1 MSTPPNHRSAALA
14 LLKQGNSFRAQRAWP
29 AAEQAYRQAIT
40 QFPQLVEAHFHLG
53 MVLHETSRFSEAL
66 QRYDAALIIQPKLPE
81 VWYAKALVL
90 KALGQNEE
98 AERSYA
104 QAVKI
109 RANFPEAHYNR
120 GNLLKQLNRP
130 EEALQSYQLAVK
142 YRPEFVEA
150 LFNLANLLLAR
161 ERFSD
166 AVKLYDQV
174 LRIQKN
180 HKEVWCNRGI
190 ALRRLKRPTQAIES
204 FKQSISI
211 DTSYANAYTNMG
223 VALLDISSVQEALRF
238 CAQAVELAPTEA
250 TYIQNYAVVLA
261 RLRRFDE
268 AIAQY
273 QKAMQIQ
280 SNTPDLFFNCAVAF
294 FESNQFVDAVVHLDQ
309 ALIQNP
315 DREAAYGLRLHCK
328 MLLCDWHE
336 YAAQV
341 DTLITQIQAKKYPS
355 PMFPFI
361 SVSDDL
367 QSQCLLAQRHA
378 LTTHPE
384 SAALGPIKPWPRH
397 ARIRVAY
404 LSSDFQESPAGY
416 NMVGFFEAH
425 DRTRFET
432 YAVSFGPDV
441 DSPLRQRLKG
451 AFAHFL
457 EVRNLSDL
465 DIARQ
470 LRALQIDIAVDIQG
484 PTQNERGGIF
494 ALRCASI
501 QVNNFGWTSG
511 APYMDYIIADPVVL
525 PPEHETFYTEKVVRL
540 PHTFFATDNKKI
552 IAEYTPTRSEA
563 GLPETGFVFCA
574 FNNSYK
580 ITPPVFDCWMR
591 ILKQV
596 PESVLWL
603 REKNPTTAENLK
615 KEAEAR
621 GVDAARL
628 IFAPRTESMA
638 DHLARHRLADLFLD
652 NFPFGAQTTASDAL
666 WAGLPIVT
674 RTGEAMMSRVAA
686 SLLTAVGLPELI
698 TTNEAD
704 YEALVLELATH
715 PDKLKAIRD
724 KLARNR
730 LTTPLFNTE
739 DYATHFQKAYLAML
753 DA

>member
-1 MSTPPNHRSAALA
+1 MTKKTRNQGRANTNARPLS
-14 LLKQGNSFRAQRAWP
+14 KQQ
-29 AAEQAYRQAIT
+29 QAIFQQAIHLQQQGQLDLAEALYQELLAT
-40 QFPQLVEAHFHLG
+40 QPKHFDSLHLLGLIYLQTNRLELGIERITEALSINRSYAPAFNNRANAYKELN
-53 MVLHETSRFSEAL
+53 RINEAL
-66 QRYDAALIIQPKLPE
+66 QDIAVALKLDPTYADAHYNLGIMLQSQQRYDEAIQSYQRAIAIHPTNAQAHYNQGLSAQALLRLEEAVRSYDAAITIYPE
-81 VWYAKALVL
+81 
-90 KALGQNEE
+90 
-98 AERSYA
+98 YA
-104 QAVKI
+104 QAY
-109 RANFPEAHYNR
+109 NNR
-120 GNLLKQLNRP
+120 GNALIDLRQLDAAIVSLETAIKINPSYAEAYVNLSAAYKELDRLDL
-130 EEALQSYQLAVK
+130 ALQSAQQAIALNNQNVDAHNNEGAMFVALNQFDQAIASFDRALRLKPDFDFLLGTYLHTKMQGINWHGLEVVHQEVCKKILLQQKVTPPFPVLSVTDSPRVQQLAA
-142 YRPEFVEA
+142 E
-150 LFNLANLLLAR
+150 
-161 ERFSD
+161 
-166 AVKLYDQV
+166 
-174 LRIQKN
+174 I
-180 HKEVWCNRGI
+180 HI
-190 ALRRLKRPTQAIES
+190 AEK
-204 FKQSISI
+204 
-211 DTSYANAYTNMG
+211 
-223 VALLDISSVQEALRF
+223 
-238 CAQAVELAPTEA
+238 
-250 TYIQNYAVVLA
+250 
-261 RLRRFDE
+261 
-268 AIAQY
+268 
-273 QKAMQIQ
+273 
-280 SNTPDLFFNCAVAF
+280 
-294 FESNQFVDAVVHLDQ
+294 
-309 ALIQNP
+309 
-315 DREAAYGLRLHCK
+315 
-328 MLLCDWHE
+328 
-336 YAAQV
+336 
-341 DTLITQIQAKKYPS
+341 
-355 PMFPFI
+355 
-361 SVSDDL
+361 
-367 QSQCLLAQRHA
+367 
-378 LTTHPE
+378 HPLN
-384 SAALGPIKPWPRH
+384 AALGLIQSWPRH

-615 KEAEAR
+615 KEAKAR